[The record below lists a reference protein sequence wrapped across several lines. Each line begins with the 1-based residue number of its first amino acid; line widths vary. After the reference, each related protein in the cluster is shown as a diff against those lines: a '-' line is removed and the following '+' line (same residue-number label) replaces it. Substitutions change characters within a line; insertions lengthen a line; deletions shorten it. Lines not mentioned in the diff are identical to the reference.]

1 MLRFGLQISIE
12 GKVHFYLP
20 FPTYFTLE
28 IKGEFGT
35 TRVEKGIDE
44 NFLNKHSILIK

>member
-1 MLRFGLQISIE
+1 VYFSLQ
-12 GKVHFYLP
+12 
-20 FPTYFTLE
+20 FPIYFTLE
-28 IKGEFGT
+28 TKGEFGT